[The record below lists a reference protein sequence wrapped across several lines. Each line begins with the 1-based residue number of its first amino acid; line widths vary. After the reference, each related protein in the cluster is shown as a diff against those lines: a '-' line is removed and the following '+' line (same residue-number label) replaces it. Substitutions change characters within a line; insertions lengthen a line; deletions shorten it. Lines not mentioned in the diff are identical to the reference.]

1 MPPEAEQATKP
12 EVTTPAA
19 APAAPAKSPAMQLVA
34 DVLSNTPPQ
43 AASTAQPSAEPVDDD
58 PDTEDE
64 NVFGEFDKEIAKQET
79 ATAPAALQPP
89 EAVPA
94 PAAPATP
101 PATPQAPAGAPATP
115 AAAVP
120 ASAPAQLPTAE
131 PGKPTSPVQP
141 PESWVPPNLFEGAQP
156 AVPATPAAPAAA
168 APAAPVATPPAA
180 PAAPAALP
188 TEPAQ
193 LRERYMGE
201 LAQYY
206 TPKDEEA
213 RALMLEPEKV
223 VPKMFARLHVDVLD
237 SVIQGIG
244 KELPGLV
251 QMTVNRMIGEAKAS
265 KGFYERWPQ
274 LAKTE
279 YTPTVQRL
287 MAAYKGQFPQSSLEQ
302 MITDVGAA
310 AMVGLKLPLPGME
323 QPAAIPTTPH
333 VTPINPGGGTGV
345 PGGRV
350 VNEFER
356 LANDWDTEERVEE
369 A

>member
-1 MPPEAEQATKP
+1 
-12 EVTTPAA
+12 
-19 APAAPAKSPAMQLVA
+19 
-34 DVLSNTPPQ
+34 
-43 AASTAQPSAEPVDDD
+43 
-58 PDTEDE
+58 
-64 NVFGEFDKEIAKQET
+64 
-79 ATAPAALQPP
+79 
-89 EAVPA
+89 
-94 PAAPATP
+94 
-101 PATPQAPAGAPATP
+101 
-115 AAAVP
+115 
-120 ASAPAQLPTAE
+120 
-131 PGKPTSPVQP
+131 
-141 PESWVPPNLFEGAQP
+141 
-156 AVPATPAAPAAA
+156 
-168 APAAPVATPPAA
+168 
-180 PAAPAALP
+180 
-188 TEPAQ
+188 
-193 LRERYMGE
+193 MGE
-201 LAQYY
+201 LATYY

-279 YTPTVQRL
+279 FTPTVQRL

-310 AMVGLKLPLPGME
+310 AMVGLKLPLPGMAE
-323 QPAAIPTTPH
+323 PAAIPTSPH
-333 VTPINPGGGTGV
+333 VTPINPGGGTGI

-350 VNEFER
+350 VNEYER
-356 LANDWDTEERVEE
+356 LANQWDSEERVEE